1 MKKIGV
7 RDLKSRLTAVIRAVR
22 EDAVEYTVTVHG
34 QPVAVIRPYTVTE
47 EADRRS
53 RQIADELSRL
63 DQLAGQIGENWAA
76 SQAGVDILEE
86 MREESA
92 CR

>member
-47 EADRRS
+47 EADCRS